1 MSAPQIHGT
10 CDPRF
15 TAARDAFA
23 ANLAGGADVG
33 ASFAATIGGEL
44 VVDIWGGFRDEAR
57 TRPWE
62 KDTIVN
68 VYSTTKTMC
77 ALTALLCA
85 DRGLIDFAAPVA
97 KYWPEFAQ
105 NGKDKVTVAHL
116 MSHTAGLSGFD
127 EKIAPEDLYDWD
139 GICARLA
146 KQAPWWEPGTRSGYH
161 AITQGYLVGE
171 VVRRVSGKTLG
182 TLFREEIAGPL
193 GADFHIGLPPEH
205 DARVGE
211 LIPPAQSLGAV
222 SAQGDIAKRT
232 FGSVN
237 LTALEPRTTGWRRA
251 EIPAAGGIGNARSVA
266 LIQSLLVNGGVAN
279 GKRILSEAGVRR
291 ALELQ
296 IENDDLVLG
305 IPVRFGLGYGLP
317 SAVAPFPNKNTA
329 FWGGWGGSL
338 IVADYDARMTFSYV
352 MNRMESTTTGDARV
366 SGLFGGLYAGLM
378 RPA

>member
-1 MSAPQIHGT
+1 MSAPQIHGF
-10 CDPRF
+10 CEPRF
-15 TAARDAFA
+15 AGARAAFA
-23 ANLAGGADVG
+23 ANFTSGADTG
-33 ASFAATIGGEL
+33 ASFAATIDGEF
-44 VVDIWGGFRDEAR
+44 VVDIWGGFADAEGK
-57 TRPWE
+57 RPWAE
-62 KDTIVN
+62 DTIIN

-105 NGKDKVTVAHL
+105 AGKDRVTVAHL
-116 MSHTAGLSGFD
+116 MSHSAGLSGFD
-127 EKIAPEDLYDWD
+127 GKIATEDLYDWEKVTTLL
-139 GICARLA
+139 AR
-146 KQAPWWEPGTRSGYH
+146 QAPWWEPGTRSGYH

-182 TLFREEIAGPL
+182 TLFREEIAEPL
-193 GADFHIGLPPEH
+193 GADFHIGLPAEH
-205 DARVGE
+205 DHRVAD
-211 LIPPAQSLGAV
+211 LIPPATSLGAA
-222 SAQGDIAKRT
+222 SAQNDIAKRT
-232 FGSVN
+232 FAAVT
-237 LTALEPRTTGWRRA
+237 LTAEEPKTTAWRRA

-266 LIQSLLVNGGVAN
+266 LVQSVLVNGGVAK
-279 GKRILSEAGVRR
+279 GKRILSEAGARR

-338 IVADYDARMTFSYV
+338 IVCDYDARMTFSYV
-352 MNRMESTTTGDARV
+352 MNRMNSTTTGDARV

-378 RPA
+378 QAA

>member
-1 MSAPQIHGT
+1 MSQPQIHGF

-15 TAARDAFA
+15 ASVRDAFT
-23 ANLAGGADVG
+23 ANFTSGADMG
-33 ASFAATIGGEL
+33 ACFAATLNGET
-44 VVDIWGGFRDEAR
+44 VVDLWGGFADEAG

-62 KDTIVN
+62 KDTIIN

-85 DRGLIDFAAPVA
+85 DRGLLDFAAPVA
-97 KYWPEFAQ
+97 TYWPEFAQ
-105 NGKDKVTVAHL
+105 NGKDKITVAHL
-116 MSHTAGLSGFD
+116 MSHSAGLSGFD
-127 EKIAPEDLYDWD
+127 EKVAPEALYDWD

-146 KQAPWWEPGTRSGYH
+146 KQTPWWEPGSRSGYH

-171 VVRRVSGKTLG
+171 VVRRVSGKTMG
-182 TLFREEIAGPL
+182 TLFREEIAEPL
-193 GADFHIGLPPEH
+193 GADFHIGLPAEH
-205 DARVGE
+205 DHRVAD

-232 FGSVN
+232 FASVN
-237 LTALEPRTTGWRRA
+237 LTALEPRTTAWRRA

-266 LIQSLLVNGGVAN
+266 LVQSLLVNGGVAN

-291 ALELQ
+291 ALEFQ
-296 IENDDLVLG
+296 TENDDMVLG
-305 IPVRFGLGYGLP
+305 VPVRFALGYGLP
-317 SAVAPFPNKNTA
+317 SSVAPFPNKNTA

-338 IVADYDARMTFSYV
+338 VVADYDARLTFSYV
-352 MNRMESTTTGDARV
+352 MNRMNSTTTGDARV

-378 RPA
+378 AAA

>member
-1 MSAPQIHGT
+1 MSEPQVHGF

-23 ANLAGGADVG
+23 ANLKSGADVG
-33 ASFAATIGGEL
+33 ASFAATLNGEF
-44 VVDIWGGFRDEAR
+44 VVDLWGGFSDAAG
-57 TRPWE
+57 TKPWD

-85 DRGLIDFAAPVA
+85 DRGLLKFDAPVA
-97 KYWPEFAQ
+97 TYWPEFAQ
-105 NGKDKVTVAHL
+105 NGKERITVAHL
-116 MSHTAGLSGFD
+116 MSHTAGLSGW
-127 EKIAPEDLYDWD
+127 EGKLSVEDLYDWD
-139 GICARLA
+139 AACARLA
-146 KQAPWWEPGTRSGYH
+146 RQAPWWDPGTASGYH

-171 VVRRVSGKTLG
+171 VVRRVSGVSLG
-182 TLFREEIAGPL
+182 TLFRTEIAEPL

-211 LIPPAQSLGAV
+211 LIPPETLLGAN
-222 SAQGDIAKRT
+222 ATQNDIARRT
-232 FGSVN
+232 FAA
-237 LTALEPRTTGWRRA
+237 LTLDATEPRTTGWRRA

-266 LIQSLLVNGGVAN
+266 LVQSLLANGGEVQ

-296 IENDDLVLG
+296 IDNTDMVLG
-305 IPVRFGLGYGLP
+305 VPVRFGLGYGLP
-317 SAVAPFPNKNTA
+317 SAIAPFPNANTA

-338 IVADYDARMTFSYV
+338 IVADFDARLCFSYV
-352 MNRMESTTTGDARV
+352 MNRMGSTTTGDARV
-366 SGLFGGLYAGLM
+366 SGLFGGMYAGLM
-378 RPA
+378 AAA

>member
-1 MSAPQIHGT
+1 MSAPQVHGF

-15 TAARDAFA
+15 ERARAAFA
-23 ANLAGGADVG
+23 ANFATGADMG
-33 ASFAATIGGEL
+33 ASFAAIIDGAF
-44 VVDIWGGFRDEAR
+44 VVDLWGGFSDAAG
-57 TRPWE
+57 TKPWE

-105 NGKDKVTVAHL
+105 NGKERITVAQL
-116 MSHTAGLSGFD
+116 MSHTAGLSGFG
-127 EKIAPEDLYDWD
+127 EKIKAEDLYDWD
-139 GICARLA
+139 RICDMLAR
-146 KQAPWWEPGTRSGYH
+146 QAPWWEPGTRSGYH
-161 AITQGYLVGE
+161 TVSQGYLVGE
-171 VVRRVSGKTLG
+171 VVRRVSGVSLG
-182 TLFREEIAGPL
+182 TLFRTEIAEPL
-193 GADFHIGLPPEH
+193 GADFHIGLPPKD
-205 DARVGE
+205 DARVAE
-211 LIPPAQSLGAV
+211 LIPPELSLGDV
-222 SAQGDIAKRT
+222 SSHSDVAKRT
-232 FGSVN
+232 FASLHLN
-237 LTALEPRTTGWRRA
+237 AREPRTEAWRRA

-266 LIQSLLVNGGVAN
+266 LVQSVLVNGGVAK
-279 GKRILSEAGVRR
+279 GKRILSEAGARR

-317 SAVAPFPNKNTA
+317 SAVAPFPNPNTV

-352 MNRMESTTTGDARV
+352 MNRMNSTTTGDARV

-378 RPA
+378 AAA

>member
-1 MSAPQIHGT
+1 MSAPQVHGF

-15 TAARDAFA
+15 ERARAAFA
-23 ANLAGGADVG
+23 ANFATGADMG
-33 ASFAATIGGEL
+33 ASFAAIIDGAF
-44 VVDIWGGFRDEAR
+44 VVDLWGGFSDAAG
-57 TRPWE
+57 TKPWE

-105 NGKDKVTVAHL
+105 AGKDRITVAHL
-116 MSHTAGLSGFD
+116 MSHSAGLSGFA
-127 EKIAPEDLYDWD
+127 EKVAVEDLYDWD
-139 GICARLA
+139 RICTLLAR
-146 KQAPWWEPGTRSGYH
+146 QEPWWEPGTRSGYH
-161 AITQGYLVGE
+161 TVSQGYLVGE
-171 VVRRVSGKTLG
+171 VVRRVSGVSLG
-182 TLFREEIAGPL
+182 TLFRTEIAEPL
-193 GADFHIGLPPEH
+193 GADFHIGLPPKD
-205 DARVGE
+205 DARVAE
-211 LIPPAQSLGAV
+211 LIPPELSLGDV
-222 SAQGDIAKRT
+222 SSHSDVAKRT
-232 FGSVN
+232 FASLHLN
-237 LTALEPRTTGWRRA
+237 AREPRTEAWRRA

-266 LIQSLLVNGGVAN
+266 LVQSVLVNGGVAK
-279 GKRILSEAGVRR
+279 GKRILSEAGARR

-338 IVADYDARMTFSYV
+338 IVADYDAKMTFSYV
-352 MNRMESTTTGDARV
+352 MNRMNSTTTGDARV

-378 RPA
+378 AAA

>member
-1 MSAPQIHGT
+1 MTAPQIHGF

-15 TAARDAFA
+15 AGVRQAFE
-23 ANLAGGADVG
+23 ANFTSGADMG
-33 ASFAATIGGEL
+33 ASFAATIDGEF
-44 VVDIWGGFRDEAR
+44 VVDLWGGFADEAG
-57 TRPWE
+57 TKPWE
-62 KDTIVN
+62 KDTIIN

-97 KYWPEFAQ
+97 RYWPEFAQ
-105 NGKDKVTVAHL
+105 AGKERITVAHL
-116 MSHTAGLSGFD
+116 MSHSAGLSGFA

-139 GICARLA
+139 GICDRLA
-146 KQAPWWEPGTRSGYH
+146 KQEPWWEPGTRSGYH
-161 AITQGYLVGE
+161 AVTQGYLVGE
-171 VVRRVSGKTLG
+171 VVRRVAGTTMGK
-182 TLFREEIAGPL
+182 FFASEIAGPL
-193 GADFHIGLPPEH
+193 GADFHIGLPPECDH
-205 DARVGE
+205 RVAE

-222 SAQGDIAKRT
+222 SSQGEIAKRT
-232 FGSVN
+232 FASVN
-237 LTALEPRTTGWRRA
+237 LTALEPRTTAWRRA

-266 LIQSLLVNGGVAN
+266 LVQSLLVNGGVAK

-338 IVADYDARMTFSYV
+338 IVADYDAKMTFSYV
-352 MNRMESTTTGDARV
+352 MNRMNSTTTGDARV
-366 SGLFGGLYAGLM
+366 SGLFGGLYMGLM
-378 RPA
+378 QAA

>member
-1 MSAPQIHGT
+1 MSAPQVHGF
-10 CDPRF
+10 CEPRF
-15 TAARDAFA
+15 AGARAAFA
-23 ANLAGGADVG
+23 ANFTSGADMG
-33 ASFAATIGGEL
+33 ASFAATIDGEFVADL
-44 VVDIWGGFRDEAR
+44 WGGFADAEGK
-57 TRPWE
+57 RPWAE
-62 KDTIVN
+62 DTIIN

-97 KYWPEFAQ
+97 KYWPEFAAA
-105 NGKDKVTVAHL
+105 GKDRITVAHL
-116 MSHTAGLSGFD
+116 MSHSAGLSGFD
-127 EKIAPEDLYDWD
+127 QKVATEDLYDWEK
-139 GICARLA
+139 ITTLLAR
-146 KQAPWWEPGTRSGYH
+146 QAPWWEPGTRSGYH

-193 GADFHIGLPPEH
+193 GADFHIGLPAQH
-205 DARVGE
+205 DARVAD

-222 SAQGDIAKRT
+222 SSQSEIARRT
-232 FGSVN
+232 FASTN
-237 LTALEPRTTGWRRA
+237 LTAEEPKTTAWRRA

-266 LIQSLLVNGGVAN
+266 LIQSLLVNGGAVR

-296 IENDDLVLG
+296 IESDDMVLG
-305 IPVRFGLGYGLP
+305 VPVRFGLGYGLP
-317 SAVAPFPNKNTA
+317 SAVAPFPNPNTA

-338 IVADYDARMTFSYV
+338 VVCDYDARMTFSYV
-352 MNRMESTTTGDARV
+352 MNRMNSTTTGDARV

-378 RPA
+378 AAA